1 MRKSA
6 DVNWKMCIT
15 VYAEAQEDDE
25 AFNARSMLKRG
36 GGLVR
41 GGQGRV
47 EEEGH
52 GGAE

>member
-1 MRKSA
+1 MLH
-6 DVNWKMCIT
+6 WKMCIT
-15 VYAEAQEDDE
+15 VCVEAQEGDG

-36 GGLVR
+36 GGLVM
-41 GGQGRV
+41 GGQGSV